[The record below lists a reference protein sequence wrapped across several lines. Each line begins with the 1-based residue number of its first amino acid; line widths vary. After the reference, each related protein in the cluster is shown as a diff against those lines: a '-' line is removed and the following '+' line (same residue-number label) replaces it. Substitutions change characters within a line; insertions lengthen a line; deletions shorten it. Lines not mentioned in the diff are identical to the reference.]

1 MGRRKHEAA
10 EHTGTTRTERM
21 VRLYDGTALALTV
34 LVVVLAFLGRDNT
47 YVEILAGCWIAEA
60 AHFHKLYAQKEG
72 RANSQ
77 KYMEAW
83 VEQAADK
90 YGAEQAA
97 RFAEIVLTTN
107 TMQ

>member
-34 LVVVLAFLGRDNT
+34 LVVVLAFMGRDNT

>member
-1 MGRRKHEAA
+1 MPAPVQAHEEEPGADA
-10 EHTGTTRTERM
+10 PGS
-21 VRLYDGTALALTV
+21 
-34 LVVVLAFLGRDNT
+34 FPFSQNDNT
-47 YVEILAGCWIAEA
+47 YVAILAGAWIAEA

-83 VEQAADK
+83 VNQTAEK
-90 YGAEQAA
+90 YGPDQAA